1 MAKFVNQARID
12 EERKRG
18 IWPDRVITDYVDGWL
33 AEKPDAAAVIAF
45 RAGDGSTTRLSYGAL
60 NDAAA
65 RIARN
70 LSGLGI
76 GPGDVVSMQ
85 LPNWWQFVAVHL
97 ACVRIGAATN
107 PLMPIFRHRELSFML
122 DHAESKVFI
131 VPASY
136 RGFDFATLGLQLG
149 REVPSLDHVFVV
161 GGSGAESF
169 EDALLGEGGDG
180 FDAGSALHPND
191 LMQLLFTSGTTGE
204 PKGVLHT
211 SNTLIGTADALAR
224 RMEMGPDDVIFMPSP
239 IAHQSGFIYG
249 LMLSLMLG
257 VPLLLTDVWE
267 PATGARLMAKHRAS
281 FMFAATPFLSDLAN
295 LEDIA
300 TYDLDAFRLFV
311 TAGAP
316 IPPEVV
322 AAASDRLGA
331 IVVSAWG
338 MTENGCVT
346 TTDLSGHKVLESDGK
361 ALPGEEVRVVDD
373 QGIVVADGTPG
384 NLQFRGAANFV
395 GYLKRPEF
403 FRFDE
408 NGWFDTGDL
417 ARMDNE
423 GYIRIEGRKKD
434 IIIRGGENIPVVE
447 IENALYRMAEIRD
460 VAVVAMPDSRLIERA
475 CAFATL
481 NPGATLT
488 LERIKGFLEDQQI
501 TKQFWPERLEV
512 IDDMP
517 RTPSGK
523 IQKFALR
530 DRAQSF
536 NADNDRT

>member
-1 MAKFVNQARID
+1 MDVIVDQARIE
-12 EERKRG
+12 EERQRG
-18 IWPDRVITDYVDGWL
+18 IWPDRVITDYVDRWL
-33 AEKPDAAAVIAF
+33 AEKPEATAIIGF
-45 RAGDGSTTRLSYGAL
+45 RDEDGSTTHLSYADL
-60 NDAAA
+60 NAAA
-65 RIARN
+65 GRIARN

-76 GPGDVVSMQ
+76 GKGDVVSMQ

-97 ACVRIGAATN
+97 ACVRIGAITN

-136 RGFDFATLGLQLG
+136 RKFDYAALGLQLG
-149 REVPSLDHVFVV
+149 REVPSLTHVFVV
-161 GGSGAESF
+161 GASGATSF
-169 EDALLGEGGDG
+169 EDALLAGGGDG
-180 FDAGSALHPND
+180 FEAGSELHPNAI
-191 LMQLLFTSGTTGE
+191 MQLLYTSGTTGE
-204 PKGVLHT
+204 PKGVLHV
-211 SNTLIGTADALAR
+211 SNALIGTAQTLAQ
-224 RMEMGPDDVIFMPSP
+224 RMEMGPGDVIFMPSP
-239 IAHQSGFIYG
+239 IAHQSGFMYG
-249 LMLSLMLG
+249 MMLSMMIG
-257 VPLLLTDVWE
+257 VPLLLMDVWK
-267 PATGARLMAKHRAS
+267 PATGARLMEKHRAS
-281 FMFAATPFLSDLAN
+281 FMFAATPFLGDLAN

-300 TYDLDAFRLFV
+300 TYDLDAFRLCV

-322 AAASDRLGA
+322 AAARDKLGA
-331 IVVSAWG
+331 IVVGAWG

-346 TTDLSGHKVLESDGK
+346 TTDLSGHKLLESDGK

-373 QGIVVADGTPG
+373 AGAVVPAGTPG

-403 FRFDE
+403 YRFDDD
-408 NGWFDTGDL
+408 GWFDTGDL
-417 ARMDNE
+417 ARMDDE

-460 VAVVAMPDSRLIERA
+460 VAVVAMPDPRLIERA

-481 NPGATLT
+481 KPGRTLS
-488 LERIKGFLEDQQI
+488 LERVKAFLEGEQI

-512 IDDMP
+512 VADMP

-523 IQKFALR
+523 IQKFVLR
-530 DRAQSF
+530 DRAQDL
-536 NADNDRT
+536 AAENDR

>member
-1 MAKFVNQARID
+1 MDVIVDQARIE
-12 EERKRG
+12 EERQRG
-18 IWPDRVITDYVDGWL
+18 IWPDRVITDYVDRWL
-33 AEKPDAAAVIAF
+33 AEKPEATAIIGF
-45 RAGDGSTTRLSYGAL
+45 RDEDGSTTHLSYADL
-60 NDAAA
+60 NAAA
-65 RIARN
+65 GRIAGN

-76 GPGDVVSMQ
+76 GKGDVVSMQ

-97 ACVRIGAATN
+97 ACVRIGAITN

-136 RGFDFATLGLQLG
+136 RKFDYAALGLQLG
-149 REVPSLDHVFVV
+149 REVPSLTHVFVV
-161 GGSGAESF
+161 GASGATSF
-169 EDALLGEGGDG
+169 EDALLAGGGDG
-180 FDAGSALHPND
+180 FEAGSELHPNAI
-191 LMQLLFTSGTTGE
+191 MQLLYTSGTTGE
-204 PKGVLHT
+204 PKGVLHV
-211 SNTLIGTADALAR
+211 SNALIGTAQTLAQ
-224 RMEMGPDDVIFMPSP
+224 RMEMGPGDVIFMPSP
-239 IAHQSGFIYG
+239 IAHQSGFMYG
-249 LMLSLMLG
+249 MMLSMMIG
-257 VPLLLTDVWE
+257 VPLLLMDVWK
-267 PATGARLMAKHRAS
+267 PATGARLMEKHRAS
-281 FMFAATPFLSDLAN
+281 FMFAATPFLGDLAN

-300 TYDLDAFRLFV
+300 TYDLDAFRLCV

-322 AAASDRLGA
+322 AAARDKLGA
-331 IVVSAWG
+331 IVVGAWG

-346 TTDLSGHKVLESDGK
+346 TTDLSGHKLLESDGK

-373 QGIVVADGTPG
+373 AGAVVPAGTPG

-403 FRFDE
+403 YRFDDD
-408 NGWFDTGDL
+408 GWFDTGDL
-417 ARMDNE
+417 ARMDDE

-460 VAVVAMPDSRLIERA
+460 VAVVAMPDPRLIERA

-481 NPGATLT
+481 KPGRTLS
-488 LERIKGFLEDQQI
+488 LERVKAFLEGEQI

-512 IDDMP
+512 VADMP

-523 IQKFALR
+523 IQKFVLR
-530 DRAQSF
+530 DRAQDL
-536 NADNDRT
+536 AAENDR